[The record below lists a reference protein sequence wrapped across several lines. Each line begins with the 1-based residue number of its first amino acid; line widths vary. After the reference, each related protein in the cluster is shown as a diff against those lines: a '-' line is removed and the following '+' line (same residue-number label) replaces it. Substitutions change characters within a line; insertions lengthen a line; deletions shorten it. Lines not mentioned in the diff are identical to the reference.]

1 MAFSKEKFS
10 PFPLC
15 SAAHCLSAFSRA
27 SRSRWICRRSS
38 SKQTKNNFVV
48 EALLIKGFRVV
59 FFHKEKPTWGKHPHL
74 LTWKNSTAV
83 WQRKGRVGREKE
95 GRKKGRKEVGRRKYQ
110 ITYRMMTITQR
121 SLLGCS
127 NFGEYFYLNT
137 EIVVVMYSRSR
148 EHVWNN
154 NWTSRRHVCFYL
166 AS

>member
-59 FFHKEKPTWGKHPHL
+59 FFHKEKPTWGKHPYI

-83 WQRKGRVGREKE
+83 WQRKGREKEGSKE
-95 GRKKGRKEVGRRKYQ
+95 GRKKERREEVGRRKDQ
-110 ITYRMMTITQR
+110 ITYRIMTITQR

-127 NFGEYFYLNT
+127 NFGEVFSLKYRN
-137 EIVVVMYSRSR
+137 RSCY
-148 EHVWNN
+148 V
-154 NWTSRRHVCFYL
+154 F
-166 AS
+166 